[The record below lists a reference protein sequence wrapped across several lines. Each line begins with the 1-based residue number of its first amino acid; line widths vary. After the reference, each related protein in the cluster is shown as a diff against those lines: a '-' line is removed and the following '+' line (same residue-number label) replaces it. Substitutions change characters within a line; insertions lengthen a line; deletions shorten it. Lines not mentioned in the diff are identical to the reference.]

1 MLQDPIYRIRII
13 ALIEGVSFLLLL
25 GIAMPLKHFAGMPL
39 AVKYVGWAHGGL
51 FIALA
56 LVTFYALARRYINFQ
71 VTCMVALA
79 SILPFGPFLLD
90 GRLKELEVQRQGNQ
104 PAAPAE
110 A

>member
-13 ALIEGVSFLLLL
+13 ALIEGISFLLLL
-25 GIAMPLKHFAGMPL
+25 GIAMPLKYFAGMPL

-56 LVTFYALARRYINFQ
+56 LVTFYALARRSINFQ
-71 VTCMVALA
+71 TTCMVALA

-90 GRLKELEVQRQGNQ
+90 GRLKELEAQKENDHR
-104 PAAPAE
+104 AAPGE